1 MRAAFPQCLRIIV
14 VVVWVMPSATVII
27 ALTPADHR
35 SLPSHPLPDRWMDQQ
50 ARHQHTSAKLATNR
64 TRLGAEAVAPAA
76 AGRACGSG
84 GRRPLSLSFMRR
96 DDEAPPLAS
105 ARTVHA

>member
-35 SLPSHPLPDRWMDQQ
+35 SLPSHPLPDRSMDQQ
-50 ARHQHTSAKLATNR
+50 ARHQHTPANR

-84 GRRPLSLSFMRR
+84 GRRPVSLSFMRR